1 VRQRLRGSCSALLN
15 DMVFMS
21 ALVGVSVK
29 ELLCRSVMPYG
40 TMSCTHS

>member
-1 VRQRLRGSCSALLN
+1 MRQRLRGSCSALPS
-15 DMVFMS
+15 DMVFMP

-40 TMSCTHS
+40 TVSCTHS